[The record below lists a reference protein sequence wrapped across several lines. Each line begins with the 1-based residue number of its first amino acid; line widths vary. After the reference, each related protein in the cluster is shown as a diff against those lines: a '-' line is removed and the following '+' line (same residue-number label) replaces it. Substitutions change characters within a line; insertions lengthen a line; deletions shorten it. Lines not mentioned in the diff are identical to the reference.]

1 MVWCTVWLYF
11 ISEDPREDKYIS
23 AEELKYI
30 TENQD
35 SAERPNVR
43 LYKKNDQAFAP
54 HSAISVVTFSFQ
66 KLRGGRC

>member
-43 LYKKNDQAFAP
+43 LYKK
-54 HSAISVVTFSFQ
+54 
-66 KLRGGRC
+66 K